1 MVINSGD
8 SSIYKGIILTF
19 CISAICEKRDM
30 FSGPKIKMTNEGGG
44 VGGVMCVCLC
54 ACFLFPKMGSTFSMH
69 DKFYD
74 LG

>member
-44 VGGVMCVCLC
+44 GSGG
-54 ACFLFPKMGSTFSMH
+54 
-69 DKFYD
+69 
-74 LG
+74 